1 MMDYPAAVAH
11 LLSLGLELKAGK
23 FGLENITRLA
33 AALGH
38 PERSAPAVLIAG
50 TNGKGSTA
58 AMTEAVLRT
67 AGYRTGLYTSPHL
80 VRINER
86 VRVDGE
92 EIGDG
97 EFAACCNRVH
107 QAVERLLANGELEKH
122 PSFFESLTAL
132 AFLHFQESACQIAVL
147 EVGMGGRLDA
157 TNIVRPLISVITPV
171 DFDHEQYLGNTIEQ
185 IAGEKAGIIR
195 PGGRVVMSAQ
205 RPEAEQVIARV
216 AAERGARLVRAETF
230 LTQAA
235 GYELSL
241 AGEHQI
247 ANAAGVLA
255 VIEELRA
262 GGWQIPEFAVR
273 QGLRDTVWPGRLE
286 SIGRRPAVYLDG
298 AHNPAGARVLRVF
311 LEGTPRPRVL
321 IFGAMRDKAV
331 EEIAGILFPAVDA
344 VVLTRP
350 SHKRAA
356 SVETLREVTAHLCV
370 RLEVE
375 AQPDLALERGVDLA
389 GTEGTVVAAGSLY
402 LVGDLK
408 AVKAI
413 C

>member
-1 MMDYPAAVAH
+1 MMDYQAAVAH

-33 AALGH
+33 AALNH
-38 PERSAPAVLIAG
+38 PERSCPAVLIAG

-58 AMTEAVLRT
+58 AMTESVLRA

-86 VRVDGE
+86 IRVDSE
-92 EIGDG
+92 EISDH

-107 QAVERLLANGELEKH
+107 EAVERLLANGELEKH
-122 PSFFESLTAL
+122 PSFFECLTAL
-132 AFLHFQESACQIAVL
+132 AFLHFQDTACQIVVL

-157 TNIVRPLISVITPV
+157 TNIVRPLVSVITPV

-185 IAGEKAGIIR
+185 IAAEKAGIIK
-195 PGGRVVMSAQ
+195 PGGVVVMSPQ
-205 RPEAEQVIARV
+205 RPEAEQVIV
-216 AAERGARLVRAETF
+216 KTAADSSSRLVRA
-230 LTQAA
+230 AA
-235 GYELSL
+235 ARAASYELGL
-241 AGEHQI
+241 KGAHQ
-247 ANAAGVLA
+247 AENAATVLA
-255 VIEELRA
+255 VIDELRA
-262 GGWQIPEFAVR
+262 HGWDLPEGAVR
-273 QGLRDTVWPGRLE
+273 RGLAETVWPGRLE
-286 SIGRRPAVYLDG
+286 CVGSRPAVYLDG
-298 AHNPAGARVLRVF
+298 AHNPSGARVLRAF
-311 LEGTPRPRVL
+311 LETTPHPRVL

-344 VVLTRP
+344 VVLTEP

-356 SVETLREVTAHLCV
+356 GVATLCEVTGHFCENLHEQPNPEQALEQAV
-370 RLEVE
+370 RL
-375 AQPDLALERGVDLA
+375 AGV
-389 GTEGTVVAAGSLY
+389 EGTVVAAGSLY

-408 AVKAI
+408 AAKVF